1 MEEELKYPYI
11 VFKLQGS
18 LYCISSR
25 YIASLVQLPHY
36 TKVPAAPANITGIF
50 RHRDTVIQM
59 VDLRTTLGIE
69 TLSKEYDDFA
79 QMIDARK
86 KDHVNWVNE
95 LERTAMNDEPFTL
108 SRDPHQCALGRWY
121 DSFTSDN
128 TMVTFHLNKLDEPH
142 KKLHGTADLLA
153 DCKKDCDNCGREE
166 CLKSTL
172 NHVKNENMPMILNLL
187 EQTKEIFASTI
198 YKEMVL
204 LIADT
209 SWGLVV
215 DEVVGVE
222 ELESVGRRENDIMDR
237 QSLRYIKDVK
247 ACGEGSTDII
257 FELNLSTLFNE
268 LQPVE
273 DAERLL

>member
-25 YIASLVQLPHY
+25 YIASLVQLPNY

-59 VDLRTTLGIE
+59 VDLRTTLGLE
-69 TLSKEYDDFA
+69 TLSKEYEDFSH
-79 QMIDARK
+79 MIDERK

-95 LERTAMNDEPFTL
+95 LERATLNDEPFKL

-121 DSFTSDN
+121 DSFTTEN
-128 TMVTFHLNKLDEPH
+128 TMVAFHLRKLDEPH
-142 KKLHGTADLLA
+142 KMLHGTAELL
-153 DCKKDCDNCGREE
+153 DQCKKECDNCAREE
-166 CLKSTL
+166 CLKTTL
-172 NHVKNENMPMILNLL
+172 HQVKNENMPMILNLL
-187 EQTKEIFASTI
+187 DQTKEIFASTV

-209 SWGLVV
+209 KWGVVV

-222 ELESVGRRENDIMDR
+222 ELESVGRQENDVMDR

-247 ACGEGSTDII
+247 ESNKGDDII
-257 FELNLSTLFNE
+257 FELDLSTLFQQ

-273 DAERLL
+273 NAEQLV